1 MTKDELNKLI
11 ADGKT
16 LDDVISDFE
25 IDNGNIISRDSLKD
39 FAIYQ
44 IEEDRLFLARH
55 ILDSIDN
62 TYADDKGEHTEWY
75 SYDTT
80 MGTLETPIAIT
91 SIDDLYDYVED

>member
-1 MTKDELNKLI
+1 MTKDELNNLI

-55 ILDSIDN
+55 ILDAIDN
-62 TYADDKGEHTEWY
+62 TYADDNGEYAEWY

-80 MGTLETPIAIT
+80 MGTLETPTAIT
-91 SIDDLYDYVED
+91 SIEDLYDYVED